1 MSQLFD
7 RFEVN
12 RAPRWPLMSRL
23 VALSVVAHG
32 LFFVAV
38 VYIPSLRGLLYVAS
52 SMSGIEFVS
61 RDYDPTLLGQRATI
75 IQLGPHDKL
84 FYPPDYFGAPQVAET
99 TQFNPVLIAQPTPPP
114 PPPPVYRPR
123 RVRTPKPA
131 PQPSPSP
138 EVAGAT
144 PSPEASPTPVSEE
157 ERKRAEAEMAE
168 TERQTGVKRLNIN
181 PKPWVDLAAEGKQL
195 FDAGKLNLNSSVDVS
210 ATAERA
216 DDGRLKP
223 ESVNIQWNK
232 PPDETTEQLARKV
245 ITAVSESEMLVTLQG
260 AKAVNMSLKLDEKE
274 VAIVIANE
282 FTSADEAG
290 KFANGYAT
298 LLLAARIARS
308 GTDDAELYKN
318 VKVSQDDK
326 QFVITF
332 RMPKDAAGKMIADI
346 LSKKAAKD
354 AGAAQNK
361 T

>member
-1 MSQLFD
+1 
-7 RFEVN
+7 
-12 RAPRWPLMSRL
+12 
-23 VALSVVAHG
+23 
-32 LFFVAV
+32 
-38 VYIPSLRGLLYVAS
+38 
-52 SMSGIEFVS
+52 
-61 RDYDPTLLGQRATI
+61 
-75 IQLGPHDKL
+75 
-84 FYPPDYFGAPQVAET
+84 
-99 TQFNPVLIAQPTPPP
+99 
-114 PPPPVYRPR
+114 
-123 RVRTPKPA
+123 
-131 PQPSPSP
+131 
-138 EVAGAT
+138 
-144 PSPEASPTPVSEE
+144 
-157 ERKRAEAEMAE
+157 
-168 TERQTGVKRLNIN
+168 N